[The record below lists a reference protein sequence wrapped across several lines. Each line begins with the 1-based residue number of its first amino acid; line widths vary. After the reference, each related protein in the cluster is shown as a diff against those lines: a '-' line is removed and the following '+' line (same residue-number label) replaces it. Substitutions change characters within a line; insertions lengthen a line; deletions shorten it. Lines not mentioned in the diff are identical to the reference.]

1 MRSPRIEPSPLKVG
15 AAVVIEIAYAVFTR
29 TWLRERFQGV
39 ELELLVSAVRLAT
52 AAAYWLMFR
61 DLIRGRGPRPGS
73 LRHPLV
79 LAGAA
84 AALAIPFL
92 FRGWSPGTGS
102 GTALVFAL
110 TSVIVGVREELLYRA
125 VLFNLLEPRVGL
137 AGTLGLSTVLFV
149 VYHYGALPVAPL
161 VIAEVAIMSLVLG
174 LIYARS
180 GSLLAVSALHAVY
193 DGAWFFGPYLHPPL
207 PDAWRLAFL
216 LSALALVFLWQRRI
230 GRSEPARYDPVRT

>member
-1 MRSPRIEPSPLKVG
+1 MLVKVG
-15 AAVVIEIAYAVFTR
+15 AAVIIEIAYALFTR
-29 TWLRERFQGV
+29 TWLRAHFEGV
-39 ELELLVSAVRLAT
+39 ALELLVSAVRVAT

-61 DLIRGRGPRPGS
+61 DLILSRRPRPGT

-92 FRGWSPGTGS
+92 FRGWSPGAGL
-102 GTALVFAL
+102 GTAVVFAS
-110 TSVIVGVREELLYRA
+110 TSVIVGLREELLYRA

-137 AGTLGLSTVLFV
+137 AGTVVLSTVLFV

-180 GSLLAVSALHAVY
+180 GSLLAVIALHSVY
-193 DGAWFFGPYLHPPL
+193 DGVWFFGPYLNPPL
-207 PDAWRLAFL
+207 ADAWRPAFL
-216 LSALALVFLWQRRI
+216 LAALVLVFLWLWRI
-230 GRSEPARYDPVRT
+230 GQAEPARYDPACT

>member
-1 MRSPRIEPSPLKVG
+1 MLVKVG

-29 TWLRERFQGV
+29 TWLREHFQGV

-52 AAAYWLMFR
+52 AAVYWLMFR
-61 DLIRGRGPRPGS
+61 DLILSRRPRPGS

-92 FRGWSPGTGS
+92 FRGWSPGAGM
-102 GTALVFAL
+102 GTAMVFAL

-137 AGTLGLSTVLFV
+137 AGTLALSTGLFV
-149 VYHYGALPVAPL
+149 VYHYGALPATPQ

-174 LIYARS
+174 LIYAGS
-180 GSLLAVSALHAVY
+180 GSLFAVSALHAIY
-193 DGAWFFGPYLHPPL
+193 DGVWFFGPYLHPPL
-207 PDAWRLAFL
+207 ADAWRPALLLA
-216 LSALALVFLWQRRI
+216 ALALVLLWWRRV
-230 GRSEPARYDPVRT
+230 ARPCAASAAP

>member
-1 MRSPRIEPSPLKVG
+1 MLVKVG

-29 TWLRERFQGV
+29 TWLREHFQGV

-52 AAAYWLMFR
+52 AAVYWLMFR
-61 DLIRGRGPRPGS
+61 DLILSRRPRPGS

-92 FRGWSPGTGS
+92 FRGWSPGAGI
-102 GTALVFAL
+102 GTAVVFAL

-137 AGTLGLSTVLFV
+137 AGTLALSTVLFV

-180 GSLLAVSALHAVY
+180 GSLLAVIALHSVY
-193 DGAWFFGPYLHPPL
+193 DGAWFFGPYLDPPL
-207 PDAWRLAFL
+207 ADAWRPAFL
-216 LSALALVFLWQRRI
+216 LSALVLVFLWQWRI
-230 GRSEPARYDPVRT
+230 GRGEPTRYDPVGT